1 MGLKGA
7 VQGSGAEP
15 GRQGPR
21 LRFILARRKN
31 KRNFM
36 PFYEYQ
42 CKSCGHT
49 LEAMQKINDSPLR
62 KCPHCGKS
70 QLTRL
75 MSAPV
80 FRLKGGGWYE
90 TDFKGDQDN
99 KKNLA
104 DRPEVEAPKEE
115 TKPAADGKAAEPKAA
130 DGKAADTG
138 AKEAAKPAEKAGD
151 KPTPKAPAETPK
163 KAASGGMSR
172 RGATA
177 APPKARA
184 ATPAKKAVKKPVRKA
199 ASKLKRR
206 G

>member
-1 MGLKGA
+1 
-7 VQGSGAEP
+7 
-15 GRQGPR
+15 
-21 LRFILARRKN
+21 
-31 KRNFM
+31 M

-49 LEAMQKINDSPLR
+49 LEAMQKVNDAPLK
-62 KCPHCGKS
+62 KCPDCGKS

-104 DRPEVEAPKEE
+104 DRPEAAKDDK
-115 TKPAADGKAAEPKAA
+115 KPAADAKSTEAAGKDAGGKDAAKPADKAA
-130 DGKAADTG
+130 D
-138 AKEAAKPAEKAGD
+138 KPAEKAAPTESAI
-151 KPTPKAPAETPK
+151 KPA
-163 KAASGGMSR
+163 GGRLSK
-172 RGATA
+172 RGATS
-177 APPKARA
+177 APARA
-184 ATPAKKAVKKPVRKA
+184 SPKKPVKKPAAKVR
-199 ASKLKRR
+199 RR

>member
-1 MGLKGA
+1 
-7 VQGSGAEP
+7 
-15 GRQGPR
+15 
-21 LRFILARRKN
+21 
-31 KRNFM
+31 M

-49 LEAMQKINDSPLR
+49 LEAMQKVNDSPLK

-104 DRPEVEAPKEE
+104 DRPEAEAAKDDKAPAVDAKDSGGKE
-115 TKPAADGKAAEPKAA
+115 AAGDAGKDAG
-130 DGKAADTG
+130 GKD
-138 AKEAAKPAEKAGD
+138 AAKPAEKAAD
-151 KPTPKAPAETPK
+151 KPAE
-163 KAASGGMSR
+163 KAASSDSAKKPAGRGLSK
-172 RGATA
+172 RGAA
-177 APPKARA
+177 SAPASRA
-184 ATPAKKAVKKPVRKA
+184 SPQKA
-199 ASKLKRR
+199 AA
-206 G
+206 

>member
-1 MGLKGA
+1 
-7 VQGSGAEP
+7 
-15 GRQGPR
+15 
-21 LRFILARRKN
+21 
-31 KRNFM
+31 M

-49 LEAMQKINDSPLR
+49 LEAMQKVNDSPLK
-62 KCPHCGKS
+62 KCPDCGKS

-104 DRPEVEAPKEE
+104 DRPEAEAAKDDK
-115 TKPAADGKAAEPKAA
+115 KPAADAKST
-130 DGKAADTG
+130 DTG
-138 AKEAAKPAEKAGD
+138 GKDAAAKDAGGKDAAKPAEKAAD
-151 KPTPKAPAETPK
+151 KPAA
-163 KAASGGMSR
+163 KAAPTESAKKPAGGGMSR
-172 RGATA
+172 RGAA
-177 APPKARA
+177 SAPVRPS
-184 ATPAKKAVKKPVRKA
+184 PKKAVKKPAAKA
-199 ASKLKRR
+199 RRR